1 MNPLYAEALQSV
13 QGFLWAGFIVFLR
26 IGGAM
31 LVLPAFGEM
40 LVPARVKLV
49 LAFAFTLIVLP
60 GAMPYISQPETNL
73 PAPVWLFAES
83 LIGLAIGMTMRMFV
97 LCLQIAGMMAAQSV
111 SLSQLFG
118 GTTGEPQP
126 AVGQLL
132 VLAGLA
138 IAVHMGLH
146 IRVTE
151 VFIGSYQALPPGTFP
166 DADLIRRWELSGVA
180 RAFTLGFSIAA
191 PFVIAGLVYN
201 IALGAIN
208 RAMPQ
213 LMVAF
218 VGAPALTLG
227 GLALLMVALPSGL
240 LVWHDAFVTFLSNP
254 FEVRP

>member
-1 MNPLYAEALQSV
+1 MNPLYAELLQSV
-13 QGFLWAGFIVFLR
+13 QGLLWTGFIVFLR
-26 IGGAM
+26 VGGAM

-40 LVPARVKLV
+40 LVPVRVKLV
-49 LAFAFTLIVLP
+49 LTLAFTLIVLP
-60 GAMPYISQPETNL
+60 GAMPYITRPEPGL
-73 PAPVWLFAES
+73 PTPVWLFAET
-83 LIGLAIGMTMRMFV
+83 LIGLAIGMSMRLFV

-138 IAVHMGLH
+138 VAVNMGLH

-151 VFIGSYQALPPGTFP
+151 IFIGSYQAFPPGVFP
-166 DADLIRRWELSGVA
+166 DANLIRQWELSGVA
-180 RAFTLGFSIAA
+180 RAFSLGFSIAA
-191 PFVIAGLVYN
+191 PLVIGGLIYN

-208 RAMPQ
+208 KAMPQ

-227 GLALLMVALPSGL
+227 GLALLMIAMPSGL
-240 LVWHDAFVTFLSNP
+240 IVWHDAFVTFLSNP
-254 FEVRP
+254 FEVRL